1 MKKLPRYDLRVL
13 KASPAICLRSLLK
26 CPLLQAKLDLDAF
39 ICPCDTYN
47 YNWLIWGKYLFVCL
61 PFRILRIM
69 KVGTILSS
77 AQCRAQRGSQHKF
90 FLIKYMHTWLLLFFL
105 SAWLFLF
112 DRRGL

>member
-1 MKKLPRYDLRVL
+1 MQKLPRYDLCIL
-13 KASPAICLRSLLK
+13 KASPVICLRSLLK
-26 CPLLQAKLDLDAF
+26 CPLLQAKLGLDAF

-77 AQCRAQRGSQHKF
+77 AQCLAQRSTQVLF
-90 FLIKYMHTWLLLFFL
+90 NRIYAYMVVVVFPLRMAV
-105 SAWLFLF
+105 SV
-112 DRRGL
+112 